1 MKISHLGNVFALL
14 IMKELI
20 LKKILS
26 QGILHPGETGR
37 ENVLRR
43 SGSQKL
49 GSNNKNKIYGKIGF
63 PDVLH
68 LIFPVETGHLHPV

>member
-1 MKISHLGNVFALL
+1 M
-14 IMKELI
+14 
-20 LKKILS
+20 KKILS

-37 ENVLRR
+37 GRENVLRR

-49 GSNNKNKIYGKIGF
+49 WSNNKNKIYGKIGF
-63 PDVLH
+63 PDVLQ